1 MKFEQIT
8 ELIKLLQET
17 NISEFKYESSELNM
31 SIRTKDFN
39 KVKEVMVQP
48 TMFQGAPMM
57 TPQVNTQ
64 PQLVQNTT
72 PAADETVTVAKTEAP
87 KEEAPKADI
96 KYIEIKSPMVGTFYR
111 SSSPDKPAYT
121 KVGDTINPESVVCLI
136 EAMKLFNDVKAEV
149 SGRIVKVMVEDAS
162 PVEYEQ
168 VLFLVEPL

>member
-1 MKFEQIT
+1 MKFEQIK
-8 ELIKLLQET
+8 ELIKMLQET
-17 NISEFKYESSELNM
+17 NISEFKYETSELNL
-31 SIRTKDFN
+31 SIRTKDFH

-48 TMFQGAPMM
+48 TMYQGAPVMG
-57 TPQVNTQ
+57 PQVNTQ
-64 PQLVQNTT
+64 TVQNNA
-72 PAADETVTVAKTEAP
+72 PVTSEQPVVEVKTEAP
-87 KEEAPKADI
+87 KEEAPKAEV

-111 SSSPDKPAYT
+111 SSSPDKPAYI
-121 KVGDTINPESVVCLI
+121 KVGDSINPESVVCLI

>member
-1 MKFEQIT
+1 MKFEQIK
-8 ELIKLLQET
+8 ELIKMLQET
-17 NISEFKYESSELNM
+17 NISEFKYETSELNM
-31 SIRTKDFN
+31 SIRTKDFH

-48 TMFQGAPMM
+48 TMYQGAPM
-57 TPQVNTQ
+57 TSPQVQAPENTATVSNEQ
-64 PQLVQNTT
+64 PVV
-72 PAADETVTVAKTEAP
+72 EAKKEAP

-96 KYIEIKSPMVGTFYR
+96 KYIEVKSPMVGTFYR
-111 SSSPDKPAYT
+111 SSSPDKPVYV

>member
-1 MKFEQIT
+1 MKFEQIK

-31 SIRTKDFN
+31 SIRTKDFH

-48 TMFQGAPMM
+48 TMIQGAPMM
-57 TPQVNTQ
+57 SPQLNTQ
-64 PQLVQNTT
+64 AQVVQNTSSVNEQ
-72 PAADETVTVAKTEAP
+72 AVTQAKTEAP
-87 KEEAPKADI
+87 KEEAPKPEV

-168 VLFLVEPL
+168 VLFLVEPI

>member
-1 MKFEQIT
+1 MKFEQIK
-8 ELIKLLQET
+8 ELIKMLQET
-17 NISEFKYESSELNM
+17 NISEFKYESSELNL
-31 SIRTKDFN
+31 SIRTKDFQ

-48 TMFQGAPMM
+48 TMIQGAPMGA
-57 TPQVNTQ
+57 QVSTQ
-64 PQLVQNTT
+64 PQMVQNTAPT
-72 PAADETVTVAKTEAP
+72 EQPVVVAKTEAP

-111 SSSPDKPAYT
+111 SSSPDKPVYI

>member
-1 MKFEQIT
+1 MKFEQIK
-8 ELIKLLQET
+8 ELIKMLQET
-17 NISEFKYESSELNM
+17 NISEFKYETSELNM
-31 SIRTKDFN
+31 SIRTKDFH

-48 TMFQGAPMM
+48 TMYQGAPMM
-57 TPQVNTQ
+57 SPQVQAPQNSATVSNEQ
-64 PQLVQNTT
+64 PVV
-72 PAADETVTVAKTEAP
+72 EAKKEAP

-96 KYIEIKSPMVGTFYR
+96 KYIEVKSPMVGTFYR
-111 SSSPDKPAYT
+111 SSSPDKPVYV